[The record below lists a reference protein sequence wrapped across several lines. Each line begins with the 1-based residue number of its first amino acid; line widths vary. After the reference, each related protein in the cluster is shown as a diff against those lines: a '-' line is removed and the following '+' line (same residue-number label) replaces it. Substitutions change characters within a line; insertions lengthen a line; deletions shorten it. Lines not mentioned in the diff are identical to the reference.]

1 VIGDERPDLVLSS
14 GFLAFGR
21 HIGFLRG
28 LEAAGVVHDG
38 IVGTSSGSI
47 VGALY
52 AAGHGTRE
60 IEALVETFRR
70 PILKLRPHRRPLVGL
85 FSMRSLVAFL
95 RPLLPP
101 RIEDL
106 SRPFAVGVMDAG
118 GAHRLLTRGP
128 LPEIVAASSAVPRL
142 FAPVKVDGE
151 DFRDGGAVDRLG
163 IAAWRRWRPHK
174 TAIVHRVARTLGVD
188 TAERLDDLVVI
199 DSAPS
204 GASLFSLGDL
214 KAQIEE
220 SERRTRAA
228 LEAAAAPKRRASA

>member
-1 VIGDERPDLVLSS
+1 VIEGERPDLVLSS

-21 HIGFLRG
+21 HIGFFRG
-28 LEAAGVVHDG
+28 LEAMGVEHDA

-47 VGALY
+47 VGALR

-60 IEALVETFRR
+60 IEALVEEFRR
-70 PILKLRPHRRPLVGL
+70 PILKLRPHVRPLVGV
-85 FSMRSLVAFL
+85 FSMRSLIGFL

-106 SRPFAVGVMDAG
+106 SRPFAVGVMDARG
-118 GAHRLLTRGP
+118 RHRLLTRGP
-128 LPEIVAASSAVPRL
+128 LPEVVAASSAVPRL
-142 FAPVKVDGE
+142 FAPVNVDGE
-151 DFRDGGAVDRLG
+151 EFRDGGAVDRLG
-163 IAAWRRWRPHK
+163 VAAWRSWRPGK
-174 TAIVHRVARTLGVD
+174 TAIVHRVARTMGVD
-188 TAERLDDLVVI
+188 ARDPLNDLVVV

-204 GASLFSLGDL
+204 GASLFSLGNL

-228 LEAAAAPKRRASA
+228 LEAALAPRRRATA